1 MDCAIAWKNL
11 ESAVFELENGN
22 GDWDIMAATAQA
34 AIIMV
39 FDYEPAE
46 IVEQAQASSKPPKA
60 LARWLVYEGMKLAD
74 LDPARIKAFVEYWN
88 SEMAPEHGNLVAPV
102 KAA

>member
-1 MDCAIAWKNL
+1 MNCAIAWKNL
-11 ESAVFELENGN
+11 ESAVEELESGN

-46 IVEQAQASSKPPKA
+46 IMEQAQASGKPFKA

-74 LDPARIKAFVEYWN
+74 LDQARIKAFVEYWN
-88 SEMAPEHGNLVAPV
+88 SEMAPAHGNLVAPI